1 MHWKMI
7 EEIMENKSFDPRS
20 LTSKD
25 VQLLVTNLLPQFNS
39 ILHLGFQKLDLL
51 RVLYSVT
58 EEVRKTDETFFIPF
72 FRNINGKSPIH
83 LCFES
88 QNIKAAEVLIANLA
102 NEGIDN
108 HGRAIVDQL
117 HLFIKYE
124 VPSLSVY
131 LESRFK

>member
-1 MHWKMI
+1 MI
-7 EEIMENKSFDPRS
+7 EEMMENKYFDPRS

-51 RVLYSVT
+51 RFLYSVS
-58 EEVRKTDETFFIPF
+58 EDVRKTDETFFIPF

-88 QNIKAAEVLIANLA
+88 QNIKAAEVLISNLA

-108 HGRAIVDQL
+108 HGRAIVD
-117 HLFIKYE
+117 
-124 VPSLSVY
+124 
-131 LESRFK
+131 